1 MSRKENLSRRN
12 FLKMV
17 ALATTGAALGGCG
30 DKEQNETPQGE
41 VETPPSLDDSEVEE
55 VLRQL
60 QTSNERIEA
69 EIAELRESLDKK
81 KEAAEEIMEEEGEG
95 DTEIV
100 NEEEESG
107 PQQESEEETDQEKKI
122 FEEGLIKITGAP
134 DESFPVRWGNGVV
147 QSENTTEIEDSWAWI
162 IADPGV
168 YGFDHHAPEHDNP
181 SAVWHGGANV
191 DNLMENETGTYLVP
205 EGGYIKMTLPQAI
218 IEGGDMNFEIED
230 RADTAV
236 IFLARGLYKEE
247 NQDRHLPL
255 KINTE
260 HPGRVKVMRYPVPA
274 EAGGFFSEEHL
285 MEDII
290 SSHEIDNRGEGGA
303 QVTYVVLTDYNH
315 GTVGL
320 YRHERDAKVELI
332 YTNAV
337 KPDQEEINE

>member
-1 MSRKENLSRRN
+1 M
-12 FLKMV
+12 
-17 ALATTGAALGGCG
+17 AALGAAGALSGCG
-30 DKEQNETPQGE
+30 KQEQQETPQRTVE
-41 VETPPSLDDSEVEE
+41 ETPSSEAPKIEE
-55 VLRQL
+55 ALQEL
-60 QTSNERIEA
+60 QTSNKELEEDIIELKERLD
-69 EIAELRESLDKK
+69 EIRAS
-81 KEAAEEIMEEEGEG
+81 EENENKVEEDEGNA
-95 DTEIV
+95 EIV

-107 PQQESEEETDQEKKI
+107 PQQESGEETDQEKKI

-147 QSENTTEIEDSWAWI
+147 QSENTTEIEDSWAWM

-168 YGFDHHAPEHDNP
+168 YGFDHYAPEHDNP

-205 EGGYIKMTLPQAI
+205 EGGYIKITLPQAI
-218 IEGGDMNFEIED
+218 IEGGDMKFEIED

-255 KINTE
+255 EINTE

-285 MEDII
+285 MEDIT

-315 GTVGL
+315 GTVGI
-320 YRHERDAKVELI
+320 YRHKRDAEVELI

-337 KPDQEEINE
+337 KPNQEEINE